1 MYALNG
7 DFAVL
12 PKELSRKEVAEMM
25 GIRPRQLQVYLNL
38 VRLFLPEFEDFTHPG
53 TGELNRFATL
63 TEWHIESLMR
73 VRKRVKKVGFLQTR
87 IELARGEKL

>member
-1 MYALNG
+1 MYALEG
-7 DFAVL
+7 DFSVL
-12 PKELSRKEVAEMM
+12 PKELSRKEVAEML
-25 GIRPRQLQVYLNL
+25 GIKTRQLQVYLNL

-63 TEWHIESLMR
+63 TEWHIEALMK
-73 VRKRVKKVGFLQTR
+73 VRRRVKKVGFMQTR